1 MANEKV
7 EQKAEQK
14 TAKPPTERERL
25 QQQYD
30 LLKADGVSVSVL
42 LGWIMDRAA
51 EQGASYGYFVY
62 WLRR

>member
-1 MANEKV
+1 MVNEKV
-7 EQKAEQK
+7 KQAEKQ
-14 TAKPPTERERL
+14 PTERERL

-30 LLKADGVSVSVL
+30 LLKADGASVSVL

-51 EQGASYGYFVY
+51 EREIGYGYFVY